1 MRILI
6 AEDEVTS
13 RRILEKMLERHGHE
27 VVSTRDGLE
36 ALSALAQDDSPRL
49 AILDWMMPEVDG
61 VEICKRVRARKSGPH
76 MYLILLTA
84 RSQKEDIVEGLDSGA
99 DDYLVKPFAAN
110 ELIARVRV
118 GERVLG
124 LQQELQDR
132 VHELEEALE
141 HVRTLQGLLPIC
153 MHCHRIRDTEEHWQA
168 LETYLSVH
176 TDAQLS
182 HSLCPECYVK
192 HYGEYLSEEERAR
205 FARGEPLDGEG
216 DGSRSPSG
224 GSGGEGT
231 LEPAEGQ

>member
-6 AEDEVTS
+6 AEDEITS

-27 VVSTRDGLE
+27 VISTQDGRE
-36 ALSALAQDDSPRL
+36 ALAALARDDAPRL

-61 VEICKRVRARKSGPH
+61 VEICRRVRARTNAPS

-84 RSQKEDIVEGLDSGA
+84 RSQKEDIVEGLDAGA
-99 DDYLVKPFAAN
+99 DDYLIKPFNAA
-110 ELIARVRV
+110 ELVARVRA

-124 LQQELQDR
+124 LQRELQNR
-132 VHELEEALE
+132 VHELESALE

-176 TDAQLS
+176 SDAQLS

-192 HYGEYLSEEERAR
+192 HYGEYLSDEERER
-205 FARGEPLDGEG
+205 LARGESLEEEPPGH
-216 DGSRSPSG
+216 G
-224 GSGGEGT
+224 G
-231 LEPAEGQ
+231 AKA